1 VSILD
6 NYIKKIMFFN
16 SKVDDF
22 YKNIFSVSVQRNI
35 NKFVVFHLYDESGN
49 IINVNRSNE
58 KYFREIHDFFSSISF
73 DNQQGFSFTLKEKPV
88 ENTLEKDIETNKINT
103 KSFELDEKSVVEKEV
118 VIEKKKRG
126 RKKKVVSD

>member
-1 VSILD
+1 MD

-126 RKKKVVSD
+126 RKKKVVSDW